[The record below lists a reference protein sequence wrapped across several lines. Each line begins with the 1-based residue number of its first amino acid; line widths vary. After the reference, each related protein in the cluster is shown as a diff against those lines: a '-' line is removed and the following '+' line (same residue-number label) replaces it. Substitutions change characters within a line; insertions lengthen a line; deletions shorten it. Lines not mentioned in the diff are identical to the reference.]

1 MTAPENLFEL
11 AREAADIEAIIPATI
26 KLFPDGRELRGE
38 CPLCGASKGKKR
50 GGAFAV
56 MPKAQIWNCH
66 ACEEGGDFI
75 DLERELRGGTLREA
89 AARLAKVDL
98 AQWDKD
104 RREAADYVSAQG
116 FASERK
122 PARARPSRPVADV
135 DRAAEWK
142 AKMAA
147 ALWRDARPAAGTLVE
162 TYLRARGLF
171 GPVLDRALG
180 QLRFHPNA
188 YHSGRSDSPVSAP
201 AMIGLVMT
209 PTGPAGGVHATYLD
223 RSGRRKADL
232 DPAKRM
238 WGAQDRDGRPGCC
251 WLTRPDTSGP
261 LIVAEGIES
270 ALSAAILMGGEF
282 RVAAALS
289 LRSLQGGWA
298 TDKWNRYDPDT
309 PRADLEKPA
318 FTWPAP
324 AGGWPGVVIA
334 VDRDMGVIK
343 VRVRKAAGGT
353 WKRPLNAEE
362 RARICGS
369 LAQQHWAAAG
379 AHGVRVAAPR
389 PGRDF
394 NDELKARLEAGDLPE
409 PGAPMGAR
417 A

>member
-1 MTAPENLFEL
+1 MSASDKLFEL
-11 AREAADIEAIIPATI
+11 AREAADIERIIPKEI
-26 KLFPDGRELRGE
+26 KLYPDGRELRGE
-38 CPLCGASKGKKR
+38 CPLCGASKSKKR

-56 MPKAQIWNCH
+56 MTQAKIWNCH

-75 DLERELRGGTLREA
+75 DLERELRGGSLREA
-89 AARLAKVDL
+89 AARLAGVNLED
-98 AQWDKD
+98 WDKA
-104 RREAADYVSAQG
+104 RREEGDYVPAQG
-116 FASERK
+116 FATDRK
-122 PARARPSRPVADV
+122 PAKARPARPTADV

-142 AKMAA
+142 AQMAA
-147 ALWRDARPAAGTLVE
+147 ALWRDARPAAGSLVE

-171 GPVLDRALG
+171 GPVLDAALA
-180 QLRFHPNA
+180 QLRFHPSA
-188 YHSGRSDSPVSAP
+188 YHSGRADNPVTAP

-209 PTGPAGGVHATYLD
+209 PTGPAGGVHVTYLD

-238 WGAQDRDGRPGCC
+238 WGAQDRDGKPGCV
-251 WLTRPDTSGP
+251 WLTTPTAPGP
-261 LIVAEGIES
+261 LVVAEGIES
-270 ALSAAILMGGEF
+270 ALSASILMGGEF

-298 TDKWNRYDPDT
+298 TDKWNRYDPDA
-309 PRADLEKPA
+309 PRADPETPA

-334 VDRDMGVIK
+334 VDRDMGVIR
-343 VRVRKAAGGT
+343 VRVRKPAGGT
-353 WKRPLNAEE
+353 WKRPLDAEA

-369 LAQQHWAAAG
+369 LAQQHWEAAG

-394 NDELKARLEAGDLPE
+394 NDELKARLEAGDLPAV
-409 PGAPMGAR
+409 GATMGAR